1 MDEEKKG
8 WGGKRPRAGRPK
20 GVDTKLISVKLET
33 VLVESLPSDLNRSKY
48 INDAVRERMKKDGYI
63 E

>member
-1 MDEEKKG
+1 M
-8 WGGKRPRAGRPK
+8 KRRKVGVAK
-20 GVDTKLISVKLET
+20 GVDTTLISVKLET

-48 INDAVRERMKKDGYI
+48 INDAVKDRMKKDGYI

>member
-1 MDEEKKG
+1 MDEKKKS

-20 GVDTKLISVKLET
+20 GVDTTLISVKLET
-33 VLVESLPSDLNRSKY
+33 VLVKSLPSDLNRSKY
-48 INDAVRERMKKDGYI
+48 INDAVKDRMKKDGYI

>member
-1 MDEEKKG
+1 MDEKIKG

-20 GVDTKLISVKLET
+20 GVDTTLISVKLET
-33 VLVESLPSDLNRSKY
+33 ELVNSLPSDINRSKY
-48 INDAVRERMKKDGYI
+48 VNDAVRERMKKDGYI